1 MKLKSTIVLLIIFC
15 TGNCFAQT
23 TKVLRLKNKINFTE
37 RNALLTDTGFILEQ
51 KVWYNRPNTIDE
63 EYGLILTINIKDT
76 LQAKLLKI
84 IDVNKD
90 SSIIQC
96 NWDFLSVWNWEK
108 ETIKM
113 EGIIRIISLTK
124 KTVIAE
130 LKLKV
135 TDHRFN
141 REIVYIYMMVKELL
155 LKKKSNSS
163 TAPATLL

>member
-1 MKLKSTIVLLIIFC
+1 MKLKSTIVLLLIFC
-15 TGNCFAQT
+15 AGDCFAQT
-23 TKVLRLKNKINFTE
+23 TKVLRLKNKINFAE
-37 RNALLTDTGFILEQ
+37 ENNLLTDTSFTLEQ

-76 LQAKLLKI
+76 LQAKLLKT

-108 ETIKM
+108 ETVKM
-113 EGIIRIISLTK
+113 EGIIRVISLTK
-124 KTVIAE
+124 KAVIAE

-135 TDHRFN
+135 TDYRFN
-141 REIVYIYMMVKELL
+141 HTIVYVYDGTRTFTKE
-155 LKKKSNSS
+155 KK
-163 TAPATLL
+163 